1 MISCICYDPLF
12 IDGKCRMC
20 GGEEDPPIIQS
31 DGELL
36 ALAERLRTFGRTS
49 APWTASFAIKQLMEE
64 RDNQKA
70 IADGQTRAANAI
82 AERIGAAEKRVE
94 AAEEE
99 RDHAIS
105 QLTEEQT
112 A

>member
-1 MISCICYDPLF
+1 MTSCICYDLLF
-12 IDGKCRMC
+12 IDGNCRMC
-20 GGEEDPPIIQS
+20 GGEEDPLFIQS

-64 RDNQKA
+64 RDHA
-70 IADGQTRAANAI
+70 IAHDTQTYPT
-82 AERIGAAEKRVE
+82 AEAYELVCALLQKEK
-94 AAEEE
+94 E
-99 RDHAIS
+99 RNITLQA
-105 QLTEEQT
+105 QLTEKQT

>member
-1 MISCICYDPLF
+1 MTSCICYDPLF

-49 APWTASFAIKQLMEE
+49 APWTASFAIKQLMDE
-64 RDNQKA
+64 RDTA
-70 IADGQTRAANAI
+70 M
-82 AERIGAAEKRVE
+82 
-94 AAEEE
+94 EELVFTLA
-99 RDHAIS
+99 R
-105 QLTEEQT
+105 QLEDQMT
-112 A
+112 